1 MLPSEK
7 EGSLGTGSW
16 RPPRSSWKTFP
27 GKTLSES
34 WDLGGREG
42 RNGVRGRSGERQG
55 RRGKAGEAGIWDEDE
70 GQGAVGKE
78 GMKREKVC
86 VG

>member
-7 EGSLGTGSW
+7 EGNF
-16 RPPRSSWKTFP
+16 RSSWKTFS

-42 RNGVRGRSGERQG
+42 RNGVRERREADPGNCRGGE
-55 RRGKAGEAGIWDEDE
+55 GKRERMGFGIWDEDE

-78 GMKREKVC
+78 GMERERVC